1 MDGDMLQTGRSRDT
15 ARGVI
20 RWLIRETLGTV
31 FVGVIL
37 FAAAGRLDWPWGWAM
52 VGVYVLWVAAN
63 ALILIPTS
71 PDLLAERADRKRS
84 TESWDLTLLSI
95 IGVATLSK
103 YVLAGLDARFGWTA
117 PLPLWLQVAALI
129 VTASGFGLVTWGMAA
144 NAFFAFVNRIQ
155 DDRGH
160 TVATGGPYR
169 FVRHP
174 GYLGTVLS
182 DVAAALLLGSL
193 WALIPG
199 ALAALLMIVR
209 TGLED
214 RMLHEKLPGYAD
226 YAQQTR
232 YRLIPGVW

>member
-1 MDGDMLQTGRSRDT
+1 METEVHQTDRST
-15 ARGVI
+15 TTRGVT

-31 FVGVIL
+31 FVGVVL
-37 FAAAGRLDWPWGWAM
+37 FLAAGRLDWPWGWAL

-71 PDLLAERADRKRS
+71 PELLVERASRKRS
-84 TESWDLTLLSI
+84 TESWDVTLLSV
-95 IGVATLSK
+95 IGVATLAK

-117 PLPLWLQVAALI
+117 PLPPWLQIAALV
-129 VTASGFGLVTWGMAA
+129 VTALGFGLGTWGMAA
-144 NAFFAFVNRIQ
+144 NAFFSLVNRIQ

-169 FVRHP
+169 LVRHP

-214 RMLHEKLPGYAD
+214 RMLHERLPGYAD

>member
-1 MDGDMLQTGRSRDT
+1 MDTEARQTDRST
-15 ARGVI
+15 TTTRGVT

-31 FVGVIL
+31 FVGVVL
-37 FAAAGRLDWPWGWAM
+37 FLAAGRLDWPWGWAL

-71 PDLLAERADRKRS
+71 PELLVERASRKRS
-84 TESWDLTLLSI
+84 TESWDVTLLSV
-95 IGVATLSK
+95 IGVATLVK
-103 YVLAGLDARFGWTA
+103 YIVAGLDARFGWTA
-117 PLPLWLQVAALI
+117 PLPPWLQIAALV
-129 VTASGFGLVTWGMAA
+129 VTALGFGLGTWGMAA
-144 NAFFAFVNRIQ
+144 NAFFSLVNRIQ

-169 FVRHP
+169 LVRHP

-214 RMLHEKLPGYAD
+214 RMLHERLPGYAD

>member
-1 MDGDMLQTGRSRDT
+1 MDDDALQTDRSPDT
-15 ARGVI
+15 ARGVT
-20 RWLIRETLGTV
+20 RWLVRETMGTV
-31 FVGVIL
+31 FVGVVL
-37 FAAAGRLDWPWGWAM
+37 FVAAGRLDWLWGWAM
-52 VGVYVLWVAAN
+52 VGVYALWLAAN

-71 PDLLAERADRKRS
+71 PGLLAERASRRRS
-84 TESWDLTLLSI
+84 TESWDVILLSV

-103 YVLAGLDARFGWTA
+103 YIVAGLDARFGWTA
-117 PLPLWLQVAALI
+117 PLPLWLHVAALI

-144 NAFFAFVNRIQ
+144 NAFFSLVNRIQ

-182 DVAAALLLGSL
+182 DLAAALLLGSL

-199 ALAALLMIVR
+199 ALAALLMVIR

-214 RMLHEKLPGYAD
+214 RLLHERLPGYAD
-226 YAQQTR
+226 YAQHTR